1 MLKERNI
8 NLYEKLY
15 KNSKNIKI
23 VLDAMYGS
31 TNEQFGTSFR
41 SRHKDKK
48 YRYAG
53 KTGTS
58 QVRRITEKDRELDLD
73 TSEIEYKNR
82 DHALFVAFAPYDKPK
97 YAISVLVEHGGSGSK
112 AAAPLAKKLIKKII
126 DRDKD
131 REIKRE
137 ELKII

>member
-1 MLKERNI
+1 MS
-8 NLYEKLY
+8 NLELHSDQDIKI
-15 KNSKNIKI
+15 KNIDMLEK
-23 VLDAMYGS
+23 
-31 TNEQFGTSFR
+31 Q
-41 SRHKDKK
+41 KP
-48 YRYAG
+48 
-53 KTGTS
+53 

-112 AAAPLAKKLIKKII
+112 AAAPLANKLIKKII

-131 REIKRE
+131 REIKRK